1 MARLPCKQ
9 TSPSQQPRANNF
21 GNSRNCYW
29 NMQTR
34 HPAPPYVRN
43 HQRQTD
49 HTGEP
54 IDDLLL
60 IVLQRHTR
68 CAPHPGWRSR
78 RVFTFHDQPF
88 SLHPFFFSTN
98 SSSDEPGGKL
108 DKNIKRH
115 FEGARYLY
123 RVSFFFFLL
132 DEYLPR
138 RHLRHELR
146 SAHDPSRGL
155 LY

>member
-1 MARLPCKQ
+1 MKWSIWPRARVWKKMMTAMARLPCKQ
-9 TSPSQQPRANNF
+9 TSPSQQPRVNNF

-60 IVLQRHTR
+60 TLLHAPLPQGEGRGVHFSRSTLFSSPLFFLQHR
-68 CAPHPGWRSR
+68 
-78 RVFTFHDQPF
+78 
-88 SLHPFFFSTN
+88 N
-98 SSSDEPGGKL
+98 SSSEPIRGNLIYKKTL
-108 DKNIKRH
+108 W
-115 FEGARYLY
+115 
-123 RVSFFFFLL
+123 
-132 DEYLPR
+132 
-138 RHLRHELR
+138 R
-146 SAHDPSRGL
+146 SKIFIS
-155 LY
+155 